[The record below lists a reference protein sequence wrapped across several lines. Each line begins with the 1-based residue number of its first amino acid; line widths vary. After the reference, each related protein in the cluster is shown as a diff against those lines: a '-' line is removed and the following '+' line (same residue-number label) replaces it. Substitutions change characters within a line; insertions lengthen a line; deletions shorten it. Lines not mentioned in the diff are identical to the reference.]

1 MPTKTK
7 KKKKTKKRRKPSQKQ
22 CAVFTYDLFPYMV
35 VHDVLSV
42 DEDGAIE
49 ICQGYWR
56 SADSLI
62 AIFPRK
68 RKKEIEELINEME
81 RAYRVVQEDAR
92 NNLLYEFGVA
102 LPALKKYADSKRSKN
117 AK

>member
-1 MPTKTK
+1 MAKAK
-7 KKKKTKKRRKPSQKQ
+7 KKKKRKYVQKQ
-22 CAVFTYDLFPYMV
+22 CAIFTYDLFPYMV
-35 VHDVLSV
+35 VHDVLQV
-42 DEDGAIE
+42 DDDGDIE

-68 RKKEIEELINEME
+68 RKKEIEELISEME

-102 LPALKKYADSKRSKN
+102 LPALKKYADSKRSRNEK
-117 AK
+117 